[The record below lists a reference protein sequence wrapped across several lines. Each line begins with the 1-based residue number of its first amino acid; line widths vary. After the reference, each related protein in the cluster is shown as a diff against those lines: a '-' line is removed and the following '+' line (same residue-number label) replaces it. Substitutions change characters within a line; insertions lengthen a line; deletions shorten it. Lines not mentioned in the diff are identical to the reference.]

1 MLQAPPPL
9 ELRMFAFRNAFKL
22 APSRTHGV
30 RILHQVATASS
41 MSMASGNPPAAK
53 AAPTK
58 HLIERKL
65 TEGLAP
71 ALLQVEDVSHQHAGH
86 AGAPKGSS
94 ETHFNVTVVSEQFQG
109 RSLLKRHRLVYDL
122 LQEELQHGG
131 VHALSLNTKTPAEVA
146 PKP

>member
-1 MLQAPPPL
+1 MQKWVPWS
-9 ELRMFAFRNAFKL
+9 RGNSIYNNNNALLKRL
-22 APSRTHGV
+22 
-30 RILHQVATASS
+30 QVACLGFSE
-41 MSMASGNPPAAK
+41 MSTMESGTMKKKKPV
-53 AAPTK
+53 
-58 HLIERKL
+58 IEKKL
-65 TEGLAP
+65 TDGLAP
-71 ALLQVEDVSHQHAGH
+71 VVLEVEDVSHLHAGH

>member
-1 MLQAPPPL
+1 MLLICKAV
-9 ELRMFAFRNAFKL
+9 
-22 APSRTHGV
+22 APSRTHGL
-30 RILHQVATASS
+30 RILRHLSNPPS
-41 MSMASGNPPAAK
+41 MSTATGNPNAAQHK
-53 AAPTK
+53 KK

-94 ETHFNVTVVSEQFQG
+94 ETHFNVTVVSDQFQG
-109 RSLLKRHRLVYDL
+109 RTLLKRHRLVYDL
-122 LQEELQHGG
+122 LHDELQHGG

>member
-1 MLQAPPPL
+1 LEAPALSMQKWLPCRGNNVPL
-9 ELRMFAFRNAFKL
+9 KSL
-22 APSRTHGV
+22 
-30 RILHQVATASS
+30 QVASSQFAS
-41 MSMASGNPPAAK
+41 MSMAGTTTMK
-53 AAPTK
+53 K
-58 HLIERKL
+58 KVVIEKKL

-71 ALLQVEDVSHQHAGH
+71 VLLEVEDVSHQHAGH

-131 VHALSLNTKTPAEVA
+131 VHALSLNTKTPTEVA